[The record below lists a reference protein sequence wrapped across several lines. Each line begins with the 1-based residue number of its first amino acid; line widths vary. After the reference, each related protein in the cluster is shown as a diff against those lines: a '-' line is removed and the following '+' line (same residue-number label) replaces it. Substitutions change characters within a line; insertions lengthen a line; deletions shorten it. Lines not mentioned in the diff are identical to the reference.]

1 MQYQEQVDG
10 DKVFTGNVEILG
22 QIQNYGLSRI
32 ATEVQKSRTEA
43 QSVKADFKNFLDAVL
58 SDGIIEPTEK
68 LTIARIWAEIKTE
81 YPIIRSRA
89 IDNGLTETSQE
100 VQLYELA
107 YQALQDCLIVTP
119 GILQDMKTAT
129 AVDKA
134 EIASKFERYYIA
146 REVINTE
153 VFVTT
158 FNEIAET
165 VSKVFYDQPVGP
177 YKRGDLWISDGI
189 LYQSNADRGGG
200 EYNETDWE
208 WCIRS
213 NLTTVIE
220 STNGDV
226 FKPGENTTTTLI
238 PHCFRNGIEITDTL
252 PDSAFKWTRVS
263 RFPQSPPNDD
273 ETWNFNHASG
283 YRTVEITTDSI
294 YARAT
299 YKVEIL
305 E

>member
-220 STNGDV
+220 SSNGTI
-226 FKPGENTTTTLI
+226 FKPGESMSTILTARV
-238 PHCFRNGIEITDTL
+238 FRNGLEITSEI
-252 PDSAFKWTRVS
+252 PES
-263 RFPQSPPNDD
+263 RFRWRRQSFYPQFPPNDD
-273 ETWNFNHASG
+273 ATWNSNHNSG
-283 YRTVEITTDSI
+283 YKAIEVTAHDIES
-294 YARAT
+294 RAT
-299 YKVEIL
+299 YFCDIL